1 MPMQVGTPI
10 KMPPVTRTDE
20 VKELLNGAVDLHV
33 HSGPAAMARTFDHNE
48 AQKWGDEHGFK
59 ALVFKDHYVL
69 NTSATLLLERMF
81 PERKTKIYSGL
92 ALNNVSGG
100 INPHA
105 VDHAVKFGAKIIW
118 MPTLSA
124 KNHIEKS
131 KSEAKNQPQAAK
143 KLMEAE
149 PITVLDANGKLTDD
163 TLKVLDSIAEG
174 DIILASGHLGVNE
187 CHIMFTEAKK
197 RGVKKMM
204 VNHPNYVIGC
214 TDEDMRQLARNDVFM
229 EFTIQQF
236 VERKDGAAPKHDMNE
251 LKHYISLGGV
261 ERSIISSDH
270 GMSGGPLLV
279 DGWQRILQLML
290 DNQWSKSDIKALTST
305 NATKMLNLD

>member
-10 KMPPVTRTDE
+10 NMPPVTRPDE
-20 VKELLNGAVDLHV
+20 VNALLKDAVDLHV

-48 AQKWGDEHGFK
+48 AQLDGDKYGFK

-81 PERKTKIYSGL
+81 PERKTKIFSGL

-124 KNHIEKS
+124 KNHIDKA
-131 KSEAKNQPQAAK
+131 KSEAKNQPQAAR
-143 KLMEAE
+143 KLKEAE
-149 PITVLDANGKLTDD
+149 PITVLDANGKLTDA
-163 TLKVLDSIAEG
+163 TLEVLDSIAEG
-174 DIILASGHLGVNE
+174 DIILASGHLGVDE
-187 CHIMFTEAKK
+187 CHIMFEEAKK

-214 TDEDMRQLARNDVFM
+214 SDEDIRQLARNGVFM

-236 VERKDGAAPKHDMNE
+236 VERKDAPPKHDMNE
-251 LKHYISLGGV
+251 LKHYIGLGGL
-261 ERSIISSDH
+261 ERTLISSDH
-270 GMSGGPLLV
+270 GMSGGPRLIE
-279 DGWQRILQLML
+279 GWQRFMQLML
-290 DNQWSKSDIKALTST
+290 DNQWTTADIKTLTST
-305 NATKMLNLD
+305 NASKMLNLD

>member
-10 KMPPVTRTDE
+10 KMPPVTRPDE
-20 VKELLNGAVDLHV
+20 VKALLKDAVDLHV

-124 KNHIEKS
+124 NASRKWSARTPGSDPREKLPEPVELVLPVTVDS
-131 KSEAKNQPQAAK
+131 GKTAGGTTTTEIQPAN
-143 KLMEAE
+143 
-149 PITVLDANGKLTDD
+149 VL
-163 TLKVLDSIAEG
+163 TLG
-174 DIILASGHLGVNE
+174 
-187 CHIMFTEAKK
+187 
-197 RGVKKMM
+197 
-204 VNHPNYVIGC
+204 
-214 TDEDMRQLARNDVFM
+214 
-229 EFTIQQF
+229 
-236 VERKDGAAPKHDMNE
+236 
-251 LKHYISLGGV
+251 
-261 ERSIISSDH
+261 
-270 GMSGGPLLV
+270 
-279 DGWQRILQLML
+279 
-290 DNQWSKSDIKALTST
+290 
-305 NATKMLNLD
+305 